1 MKNNLLTNIK
11 EKTNFIAV
19 ILLLSLLFMTFLSL
33 EVSAASDDGG
43 GSSSGS
49 CTPVCKVT
57 WYDIIDGEY
66 HYYCKEY
73 YPLPPECT
81 SDGDSCFLAGT
92 PIALSDGTEKPIED
106 IKVGNI
112 VLGYDLNANK
122 KVNVKVLEL
131 ESPVRDDYYIIEFKD
146 GSKLEVTNEHPIYIK
161 NNNFKGWGSI
171 IPKITLDD
179 TGMIVNKINVG
190 DQVLKLNNKWV
201 EIINIIHVKERV
213 QTYNLKKVSK
223 TNTFFAGGVLV
234 HNKYTYKGCSGN
246 ICKTKTSNHHR
257 SDECSGDS
265 ECCMCDVCNCFS
277 GCDCKDKQYTGADC
291 PCTDQCCS
299 DPDCAS
305 LPECGGVGGGFCGDE
320 TCGAGEN
327 YDNCC
332 DDCPCPA
339 GQSCVDGECVE
350 DTTTCTCGSWVSGDC
365 GEWTCSN
372 CERVQRRN
380 CDPNGCDTE
389 TRCVAP
395 SYGSCVYDNECD
407 TTGSQTNS
415 CGCTKTCT
423 RTVSSPYTSGGD
435 EDFEDGAC
443 SDGIDNDCDGLT
455 DSEDPDCASLYVD
468 VVAMSNF
475 YFGEIPI
482 VLLNTSN
489 PFGLASGNLILSVLD
504 EDNNLVDSCS
514 QTISLSSKIFFGNS
528 VKNAHFYQWAE
539 SVLLTEEEIDE
550 CNKGEEKHHMDD
562 ECKHH
567 SSTEETFYNYG
578 EDEFYKKYPD
588 LLILEDTSSYLQ
600 SSDFVEIDM
609 PNCEP
614 LFKSLNV
621 IYNLTA
627 SLEVIE

>member
-1 MKNNLLTNIK
+1 MTCKKGSDSDTCSATVSIKTPPTCSISASNTNP
-11 EKTNFIAV
+11 
-19 ILLLSLLFMTFLSL
+19 
-33 EVSAASDDGG
+33 EVGDTVTI
-43 GSSSGS
+43 SGS
-49 CTPVCKVT
+49 VYADQGCIKSWGYTT
-57 WYDIIDGEY
+57 AN
-66 HYYCKEY
+66 
-73 YPLPPECT
+73 L
-81 SDGDSCFLAGT
+81 DSHDWSYSGF
-92 PIALSDGTEKPIED
+92 
-106 IKVGNI
+106 
-112 VLGYDLNANK
+112 VLFCGYK
-122 KVNVKVLEL
+122 KY
-131 ESPVRDDYYIIEFKD
+131 SFT
-146 GSKLEVTNEHPIYIK
+146 GSKTYT
-161 NNNFKGWGSI
+161 S
-171 IPKITLDD
+171 
-179 TGMIVNKINVG
+179 TG
-190 DQVLKLNNKWV
+190 
-201 EIINIIHVKERV
+201 
-213 QTYNLKKVSK
+213 T
-223 TNTFFAGGVLV
+223 
-234 HNKYTYKGCSGN
+234 YTYKIWGKASNDLSCSKSVSVTVG
-246 ICKTKTSNHHR
+246 TPP
-257 SDECSGDS
+257 
-265 ECCMCDVCNCFS
+265 CD
-277 GCDCKDKQYTGADC
+277 
-291 PCTDQCCS
+291 
-299 DPDCAS
+299 
-305 LPECGGVGGGFCGDE
+305 
-320 TCGAGEN
+320 
-327 YDNCC
+327 
-332 DDCPCPA
+332 
-339 GQSCVDGECVE
+339 
-350 DTTTCTCGSWVSGDC
+350 CGSWVSGDC

-578 EDEFYKKYPD
+578 EDEFYSKYPD
-588 LLILEDTSSYLQ
+588 LLILENTSSYLQ